1 MEPSATKLS
10 SEDLA
15 PFVPNGLALTQR
27 LQPLVTNDMLR
38 RIAALDYGRDQQAH
52 FMALKA
58 LRDAP
63 HNEVRDHWHP
73 WEVLELGISGP
84 PFPNYAGSPKVSFN
98 EEEDAITHTFVLACL
113 LQAAPALAG
122 KRMDSIVLHASSRL
136 LKKCDRV
143 PQILPGDI
151 ASVFAWL
158 LESHPTD
165 EDLPFLAV
173 WLVYAG
179 LSRRLNIPQQTIEK
193 LVIWAH
199 ATETDWET
207 GRDRQGMY
215 FDRDVNFPVWRVI
228 GLELRRMDLAH
239 LPTETCTKIN
249 DIATLLEA

>member
-1 MEPSATKLS
+1 MELT

-15 PFVPNGLALTQR
+15 PFVSNALALTQR

-52 FMALKA
+52 FMALEA

-63 HNEVRDHWHP
+63 HNEVRDHWVP

-84 PFPNYAGSPKVSFN
+84 PYPNYANLPNVSFN
-98 EEEDAITHTFVLACL
+98 PEEDAITHAFVLSCL
-113 LQAAPALAG
+113 LQAAPALSG
-122 KRMDSIVLHASSRL
+122 KRMGSTVLHASSRL
-136 LKKCDRV
+136 LSVCDRV
-143 PQILPGDI
+143 PQISPGDI
-151 ASVFAWL
+151 ASGFAWL

-179 LSRRLNIPQQTIEK
+179 LSGRLIIPRKTIEK
-193 LVIWAH
+193 LVNWAH
-199 ATETDWET
+199 ATEMDWET
-207 GRDRQGMY
+207 GRHRQGMY
-215 FDRDVNFPVWRVI
+215 FDRDMNFPVWRVI
-228 GLELRRMDLAH
+228 GQELRRMDFAH